1 MLAPLSDHGA
11 VRIRVVAVVLVVA
24 VFASACGSGKPEAT
38 VSYRDTC
45 RLLTNAEVKAAAG
58 VDVVSWDATSEDL
71 DPGDVHDCRWREPNR
86 SKDIW
91 VLRLK
96 VTPDQTQCGPG
107 TLGQST
113 LLPHLGNGGYVTD
126 LSDSRSDEAG
136 ALKGTYCLRAF
147 ASSNAPGQTTA
158 DTGDT
163 TTAELQKLVQTAW
176 DRLAV

>member
-1 MLAPLSDHGA
+1 MA
-11 VRIRVVAVVLVVA
+11 AVVLAVA
-24 VFASACGSGKPEAT
+24 VLVSACASSKPKAT

-45 RLLTNAEVKAAAG
+45 QLLTNAEVKATAG
-58 VDVVSWDATSEDL
+58 VNVVSWDATPEDL
-71 DPGDVHDCRWREPNR
+71 DAGDTHDCRWRQP
-86 SKDIW
+86 SLPKDIW

-107 TLGQST
+107 TQGQST
-113 LLPHLGNGGYVTD
+113 LLPHLGDGGYVTD

-147 ASSNAPGQTTA
+147 ASYKAPEQTTT
-158 DTGDT
+158 DMGDT
-163 TTAELQKLVQTAW
+163 TTDELQKLVQTAL